1 MKSRQSLGD
10 RGRQLEAAHVQAP
23 SRSLVSL
30 EPPAVMGGEHA
41 EVSTDRGPR
50 VAEEQADVRP
60 SSNQEHGR
68 NA

>member
-1 MKSRQSLGD
+1 
-10 RGRQLEAAHVQAP
+10 
-23 SRSLVSL
+23 
-30 EPPAVMGGEHA
+30 MGGEHA